1 MDSDYSAFQL
11 LMRKYYHIFVKA
23 MYLIINF
30 KAYLSTYLVS
40 ICHFNLALLIG
51 NIRLRITLLFLFIHL
66 MCQEFLLQINR
77 DQLSTSLMDW
87 KV

>member
-1 MDSDYSAFQL
+1 MAGYINQITNEWMNEQMYSDYSAFQL

-40 ICHFNLALLIG
+40 ICHFN
-51 NIRLRITLLFLFIHL
+51 
-66 MCQEFLLQINR
+66 
-77 DQLSTSLMDW
+77 
-87 KV
+87 